1 MGQKVICHGHS
12 LLDDLVGNI
21 SYFQLLVLNATG
33 RLPDERLAKWL
44 EASYMCLSWPDPRI
58 WCNQIGSLAGST
70 QTSPVAA
77 ASAGILASDSHL
89 YGPGVIPDVVSF
101 IIQALKDFKS
111 GKSIQEIVAGY
122 ARRPGTKPKIPGYNR
137 PILSSD
143 ERVPAMER
151 VTKELEFS
159 RGEHLSL
166 AYEIEKH
173 LLDQYKEG
181 MSIAI
186 YFLAFLCDQNFS
198 LQEIYRILSI
208 MVASGVTACYTE
220 ALENPPESFLPLR
233 CDDIEYKGPEKR
245 PVPDSN

>member
-1 MGQKVICHGHS
+1 MRWPWDTALAV
-12 LLDDLVGNI
+12 LL
-21 SYFQLLVLNATG
+21 
-33 RLPDERLAKWL
+33 
-44 EASYMCLSWPDPRI
+44 CLSWPDPRI